1 MIANKIQKSVLNS
14 AVKGELSSRVGSQE
28 ETIEILKSIT
38 EGRYESKTDNFEEPF
53 EIPEEWLWVE
63 LREILVA
70 QPKNGYSPRGVGY
83 ETSIKNLTLTAV
95 TSGVF
100 FDKNA
105 FKYVDINI
113 EKASNYWLKKDDLLI
128 QRSNSREYV
137 GSCCIYTGEDD
148 AFMYPD
154 LIMRMRVDKRIS
166 LKYVDYVL
174 KSPLCRTYYMEN
186 ASGTSKS
193 MPKINQTI
201 VKSTPIP
208 LPPYE
213 EQIEIVRIIED
224 SIYKINEL
232 RVLESEL
239 QELEAAFPSKLKQSM
254 LQDAFGG

>member
-70 QPKNGYSPRGVGY
+70 QPKNGYSPRGGVGY

-95 TSGVF
+95 TSGV

-113 EKASNYWLKKDDLLI
+113 EKASNYWLKK
-128 QRSNSREYV
+128 R
-137 GSCCIYTGEDD
+137 
-148 AFMYPD
+148 
-154 LIMRMRVDKRIS
+154 
-166 LKYVDYVL
+166 
-174 KSPLCRTYYMEN
+174 
-186 ASGTSKS
+186 
-193 MPKINQTI
+193 
-201 VKSTPIP
+201 
-208 LPPYE
+208 
-213 EQIEIVRIIED
+213 
-224 SIYKINEL
+224 
-232 RVLESEL
+232 
-239 QELEAAFPSKLKQSM
+239 
-254 LQDAFGG
+254 